1 MATAIQRAVCFALM
15 DAFLGLMALIISSS
29 APVEIGERVALNVD
43 VNVTAMADVFVS
55 AKAKAIEFVSVVVIA
70 IVMPI
75 VALGYHVY

>member
-1 MATAIQRAVCFALM
+1 MATVIQRAVYFALM

-43 VNVTAMADVFVS
+43 VNVTAMARANVFVS
-55 AKAKAIEFVSVVVIA
+55 AKAIGFVIV

>member
-1 MATAIQRAVCFALM
+1 MIQRAVYFALM

-29 APVEIGERVALNVD
+29 ALVEIGERVALNVD
-43 VNVTAMADVFVS
+43 VNVIAMAMANVFVT
-55 AKAKAIEFVSVVVIA
+55 AKAIEFVIGIG

>member
-1 MATAIQRAVCFALM
+1 VATVIQRAVYFALM

-43 VNVTAMADVFVS
+43 VNVTAMARANVFVS
-55 AKAKAIEFVSVVVIA
+55 AKAIGFVIV

>member
-1 MATAIQRAVCFALM
+1 MNQRAVYLAPM

-29 APVEIGERVALNVD
+29 ALVEIGERVALNVD
-43 VNVTAMADVFVS
+43 VNVTAMAMANVFVS
-55 AKAKAIEFVSVVVIA
+55 AKAIGFVIV

>member
-1 MATAIQRAVCFALM
+1 M

-29 APVEIGERVALNVD
+29 APAEIGERVALNVD
-43 VNVTAMADVFVS
+43 VNVTAMANVFVS
-55 AKAKAIEFVSVVVIA
+55 AKVKGIEFVIVIV

>member
-1 MATAIQRAVCFALM
+1 M

-43 VNVTAMADVFVS
+43 VNVTAMARANVFVS
-55 AKAKAIEFVSVVVIA
+55 AKAIGFVIV

>member
-1 MATAIQRAVCFALM
+1 MATVIQRAVYFALM

-29 APVEIGERVALNVD
+29 APAEIGERVALNVD
-43 VNVTAMADVFVS
+43 VNVTAMARANVFVS
-55 AKAKAIEFVSVVVIA
+55 AKAIGFVIV

>member
-1 MATAIQRAVCFALM
+1 MIQRAVYFALM